1 MKNKNRGTRFYEKW
15 EVVKLQWS
23 ASISI
28 QWKRIFYHKKCYL
41 ISLLCFHD
49 VCIHAVKKQLL
60 EIKFLIEFRLH
71 CIDNYDDDCTW
82 REVVKSSLRIVQLNL
97 IFTTFGPWNY
107 LCKCCTGTVSSES
120 YLNPI
125 LSNCWTCSIFFKTDR
140 F

>member
-1 MKNKNRGTRFYEKW
+1 MRTEKLLNYNGRLLYQYN
-15 EVVKLQWS
+15 EIEFLIK
-23 ASISI
+23 
-28 QWKRIFYHKKCYL
+28 KRCYL

-49 VCIHAVKKQLL
+49 VCIHAVEKQLL
-60 EIKFLIEFRLH
+60 EIKFLIESRLH

-82 REVVKSSLRIVQLNL
+82 RKVVKSSLRIVQLNL

-125 LSNCWTCSIFFKTDR
+125 LSNCWTCSISFKTDR